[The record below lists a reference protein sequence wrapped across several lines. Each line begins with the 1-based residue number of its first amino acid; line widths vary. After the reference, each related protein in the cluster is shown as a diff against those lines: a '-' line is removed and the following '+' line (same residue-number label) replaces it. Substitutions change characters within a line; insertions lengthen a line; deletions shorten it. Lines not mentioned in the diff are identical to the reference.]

1 MDYLI
6 ICISDYPDRSSVIT
20 IVLIGGIQE
29 DLELEEKAM

>member
-6 ICISDYPDRSSVIT
+6 IWLSDYPDRSNVIIT
-20 IVLIGGIQE
+20 VLIGGIQE